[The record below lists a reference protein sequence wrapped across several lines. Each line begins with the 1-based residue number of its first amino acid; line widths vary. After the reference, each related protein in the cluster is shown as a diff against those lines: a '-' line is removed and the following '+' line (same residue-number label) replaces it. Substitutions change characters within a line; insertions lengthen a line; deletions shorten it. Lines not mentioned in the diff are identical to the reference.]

1 MNAFKVNETT
11 RQLLMEDNKLIRKF
25 IRDFKGGKGDEEDFS
40 NLQFEID
47 CNRLGIP
54 VTLQDK
60 IDQFITDYLK
70 PMVYEPD
77 TVFTESCS
85 VGRIVD
91 GIRHIDT
98 DEEVFTMLAE
108 YFFVLHKTM
117 ETWDNFAME
126 ELYQYIMQQVSR

>member
-126 ELYQYIMQQVSR
+126 ELYQYIMQ